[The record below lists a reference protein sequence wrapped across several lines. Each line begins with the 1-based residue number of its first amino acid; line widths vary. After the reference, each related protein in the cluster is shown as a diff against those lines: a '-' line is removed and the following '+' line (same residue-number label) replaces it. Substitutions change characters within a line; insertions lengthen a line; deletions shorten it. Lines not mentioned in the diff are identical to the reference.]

1 MESALNLTAKLVFLL
16 VLIYGCY
23 GDLQDLSGKVFVIPT
38 PTRTSHIK
46 LHANVSKPI
55 SAMTMCQRFN
65 SELERGQSLFSLA
78 TQSHDND
85 LLLYKRSMGV
95 YRVHI
100 RGDILDFFSL
110 PDSKNEWISICWTW
124 DSKTGLTQ
132 LWVNGKRSARR
143 ILKPDTS
150 VTGTPSIMLVQEQD
164 SYGGGFDASQSFVGE
179 VTDVHFWDS
188 VISPCEIQMYMEL
201 NRFNPGNILNWKDLQ
216 FSIEGKVFIEKSE
229 LKNECHNY

>member
-1 MESALNLTAKLVFLL
+1 MATS
-16 VLIYGCY
+16 
-23 GDLQDLSGKVFVIPT
+23 
-38 PTRTSHIK
+38 TSHVK
-46 LHANVSKPI
+46 LHANVSEPI

-65 SELERGQSLFSLA
+65 SEQERGQSLFSLA

-100 RGDILDFFSL
+100 KGASLDFISL

-124 DSKTGLTQ
+124 DSKSGLTQ

-150 VTGTPSIMLVQEQD
+150 VNGTPSIMLVQEQD
-164 SYGGGFDASQSFVGE
+164 SYGGGFDVSQSFVGE

-188 VISPCEIQMYMEL
+188 VISPCEIQLYMQL
-201 NRFNPGNILNWKDLQ
+201 NRFTPGNILNWKALE
-216 FSIEGKVFIEKSE
+216 FTTGGGVFKEISDYT
-229 LKNECHNY
+229 C

>member
-1 MESALNLTAKLVFLL
+1 MESALNLTGKLVFLL

-23 GDLQDLSGKVFVIPT
+23 GDLQDLSGKVFVIPMT
-38 PTRTSHIK
+38 TSTSHVK

-65 SELERGQSLFSLA
+65 SEQERGQSLFSLA

-85 LLLYKRSMGV
+85 LLLYKRSMGCISGEM
-95 YRVHI
+95 Y
-100 RGDILDFFSL
+100 
-110 PDSKNEWISICWTW
+110 WISLVCQIKKMNGSPSAGPGTL
-124 DSKTGLTQ
+124 KR

-164 SYGGGFDASQSFVGE
+164 SYGGGFDSSQSFVGE

-201 NRFNPGNILNWKDLQ
+201 NKFTAGNILNWKDLQ
-216 FSIEGKVFIEKSE
+216 FSIEGKKSE
-229 LKNECHNY
+229 FRNECYNY